1 MRASCR
7 GQIARSYGYG
17 SHGPIPSRTQHGS
30 ENSPAHQLCKMLKE
44 LSIRNF
50 AIIDDLQIDFSDG
63 FTILSGETG
72 AGKSIILNAVNLLLG
87 SRASAELVRTGAE
100 SAELEALFQISS
112 TSNVARVMSDNGY
125 DPTEGLLIRR
135 LISRSDSNRVYVNGR
150 LATIALLTAITE
162 NLASISGQHAHQGLL
177 KEDQHLLILD
187 QFGGLMKLRRQVFDL
202 YHQILPLID
211 ERKRLETI
219 RQRQDEHLELL
230 QFQRNEITAAE
241 LFPGE
246 DDALE
251 QERLRLKN
259 AEMLYQT
266 IYGSVEALYGE
277 SGSVVERLQEIKKN
291 LASAGRIDADLNSI
305 ADSLGSTTYQIEDL
319 IEALRTH
326 LNLVQMDDQRLASVE
341 ERLDTLN
348 KLKRKYGG
356 TLDDVLAQL
365 ETIAGEL
372 GKVENIGHQ
381 IEAVEKKLATLH
393 DQLTDR
399 VLALSRRRTKTA
411 RQLAG
416 KVEQELGSLKMSR
429 TDFEAVIQP
438 ITADERTNSYLTTG
452 SSTITEAGI
461 DRATFMIAPNPG
473 EALKPLASIA
483 SGGELSRVV
492 LALKAILADTDAVE
506 TIVFDEVDAGIG
518 GGTAEVVGR
527 KLSELAR
534 HHQVICITHLP
545 QIAKF
550 GEHHFSIAKHVA
562 EGRTVTAIQPL
573 DKEDRYKEIA
583 RMLGGE
589 KITPTTLEHAR
600 ELLEK

>member
-1 MRASCR
+1 
-7 GQIARSYGYG
+7 
-17 SHGPIPSRTQHGS
+17 
-30 ENSPAHQLCKMLKE
+30 MLKE

-50 AIIDDLQIDFSDG
+50 AIIDDLQIDFSGG

-87 SRASAELVRTGAE
+87 SRVSAELVRTGAE
-100 SAELEALFQISS
+100 SAELEALFQISA
-112 TSNVARVMSDNGY
+112 TSNVARIMSANGY
-125 DPTEGLLIRR
+125 DPAEGLLIRR
-135 LISRSDSNRVYVNGR
+135 LISRSDNNRVYVNGR
-150 LATIALLTAITE
+150 LATLGLLTTITE

-187 QFGGLMKLRRQVFDL
+187 QFGGLMKQRRQVSDL

-211 ERKRLETI
+211 KLNRLEATRKRQGE
-219 RQRQDEHLELL
+219 QRELL
-230 QFQRNEITAAE
+230 EFQRKEITAAD
-241 LFPGE
+241 LTPGE
-246 DDALE
+246 DAALE

-259 AEMLYQT
+259 AEALYQT
-266 IYGSVEALYGE
+266 VYSSIEALYGA
-277 SGSVVERLQEIKKN
+277 SGSVIERLLEVKKN
-291 LASAGRIDADLNSI
+291 LTTAGQIDSQLKTTAESLASAS
-305 ADSLGSTTYQIEDL
+305 YQIEDL
-319 IEALRTH
+319 TDELRAH
-326 LNLVQMDDQRLASVE
+326 LNLIQMDDQRLEAVE

-356 TLDDVLAQL
+356 SLEAVFSQL
-365 ETIAGEL
+365 ETIGGEL
-372 GKVENIGHQ
+372 SKVKNISHQ
-381 IEAVEKKLATLH
+381 IREVEENLAKLH
-393 DQLTDR
+393 DQLTR
-399 VLALSRRRTKTA
+399 QVLELSQKRAQAAKK
-411 RQLAG
+411 LAV
-416 KVEQELGSLKMSR
+416 KVVAELGSLKMSL
-429 TDFEAVIQP
+429 TEFKALLQP
-438 ITADERTNSYLTTG
+438 IATDEKTNSYLTAQEYAISET
-452 SSTITEAGI
+452 GI

-473 EALKPLASIA
+473 EELKPLAGIA

-492 LALKAILADTDAVE
+492 LALKAILAETDAVE

-550 GEHHFSIAKHVA
+550 GEHHFSISKHVSD
-562 EGRTVTAIQPL
+562 GRTLTAIQPL
-573 DKEDRYKEIA
+573 NKEDRTREIA

-589 KITPTTLEHAR
+589 EITQTTLDHAR

>member
-1 MRASCR
+1 
-7 GQIARSYGYG
+7 
-17 SHGPIPSRTQHGS
+17 
-30 ENSPAHQLCKMLKE
+30 MLKE

-50 AIIDDLQIDFSDG
+50 AIIDDLQIDFSGG

-87 SRASAELVRTGAE
+87 SRAAAELVRTGAE

-112 TSNVARVMSDNGY
+112 NSSVARIMSANGY
-125 DPTEGLLIRR
+125 DPAEGLLIRR
-135 LISRSDSNRVYVNGR
+135 LISRSDNNRVYVNGR
-150 LATIALLTAITE
+150 LATLGLLTTITE

-187 QFGGLMKLRRQVFDL
+187 QFGGLMPRRRQVHEA

-211 ERKRLETI
+211 KLKRLETI
-219 RQRQDEHLELL
+219 RKRQGEHLELL
-230 QFQRNEITAAE
+230 EFQRNEIATAD
-241 LFPGE
+241 LTPGE
-246 DDALE
+246 DEALE

-259 AEMLYQT
+259 AEALYQT
-266 IYGSVEALYGE
+266 VYGSIEALYGE
-277 SGSVVERLQEIKKN
+277 SGSVLERLLEVKKDLTTAGQIDSHLKTTAES
-291 LASAGRIDADLNSI
+291 LASAS
-305 ADSLGSTTYQIEDL
+305 YQIEDL
-319 IEALRTH
+319 TDELRAH
-326 LNLVQMDDQRLASVE
+326 LNLIQMDDQRLETVE

-356 TLDDVLAQL
+356 SLEAVGSQL
-365 ETIAGEL
+365 ETIEDEL
-372 GKVENIGHQ
+372 SKVENIGHQ
-381 IEAVEKKLATLH
+381 IREVEETLVKLH
-393 DQLTDR
+393 DQLSGR
-399 VLALSRRRTKTA
+399 VRHLSQKRAATAKKLAL
-411 RQLAG
+411 
-416 KVEQELGSLKMSR
+416 KVVAELGSLNMSQ
-429 TDFEAVIQP
+429 TQFQALIQP
-438 ITADERTNSYLTTG
+438 LAADEKTNPYLTAQENM
-452 SSTITEAGI
+452 ITEAGI

-473 EALKPLASIA
+473 EELKPLAGIA

-492 LALKAILADTDAVE
+492 LALKAILAETDAVE

-550 GEHHFSIAKHVA
+550 GEHHFSIAKHVSD
-562 EGRTVTAIQPL
+562 GRTLTTIQPL
-573 DKEDRYKEIA
+573 NKKDRTKEIA

-589 KITPTTLEHAR
+589 EITQTTLDHAR
-600 ELLEK
+600 ELLGE

>member
-1 MRASCR
+1 
-7 GQIARSYGYG
+7 
-17 SHGPIPSRTQHGS
+17 
-30 ENSPAHQLCKMLKE
+30 MLKA

-87 SRASAELVRTGAE
+87 SRASADLVRTGAE
-100 SAELEALFQISS
+100 SAELEALFRISADS
-112 TSNVARVMSDNGY
+112 RVATIMSDNGY
-125 DPTEGLLIRR
+125 DPSEGLLIRR
-135 LISRSDSNRVYVNGR
+135 RISRSDSNRVYVNGR

-187 QFGGLMKLRRQVFDL
+187 QFGGLMTLRRQVSAR

-211 ERKRLETI
+211 ERKRLEAV

-230 QFQRNEITAAE
+230 QFQKNEITAAD
-241 LFPGE
+241 LTPGE
-246 DDALE
+246 DEALE

-259 AEMLYQT
+259 AEALYQT
-266 IYGSVEALYGE
+266 IYGSIEGLYGE
-277 SGSVVERLQEIKKN
+277 SGSVIERLQEIKKN
-291 LASAGRIDADLNSI
+291 LATAGRIDAALNGI
-305 ADSLGSTTYQIEDL
+305 ADALDSATYQIEDQ
-319 IEALRTH
+319 IDALRAH
-326 LNLVQMDDQRLASVE
+326 LNLIQMDDQRLASVE

-356 TLDDVLAQL
+356 SLDAVLTQL
-365 ETIAGEL
+365 ETIEGQL
-372 GKVENIGHQ
+372 TKVENIGHQ
-381 IEAVEKKLATLH
+381 IREAEQKLATLH
-393 DQLTDR
+393 DELTDR
-399 VLALSRRRTKTA
+399 VLTLSRKRAETA
-411 RQLAG
+411 RQLAK
-416 KVEQELGSLKMSR
+416 KVEHELGSLKMSQ
-429 TDFEAVIQP
+429 TDFEVVIQP
-438 ITADERTNSYLTTG
+438 LTADERTNSYLTTG
-452 SSTITEAGI
+452 SSAITEAGI

-473 EALKPLASIA
+473 EALKPLAGIA

-492 LALKAILADTDAVE
+492 LALKAILANTDAVE

-562 EGRTVTAIQPL
+562 KGRTVTAIQPL
-573 DKEDRYKEIA
+573 NKEDRYKEIA
-583 RMLGGE
+583 RMLAGE
-589 KITPTTLEHAR
+589 NITPTTLEHAR
-600 ELLEK
+600 ELLDK